1 MSKVKSTKFRF
12 IAFLLCALLVISGF
26 VPVMGGLRAKAD
38 GTITI
43 YFDTGKCPD
52 SNTYGFYKSMENLW
66 YHVSNHIETDQ
77 NGNEEISSWTA
88 MTKTSIPSKYDPTNG
103 KVFKAV
109 LNSSYAGY
117 YISFTGYGNQGQK
130 AMYRTARK
138 PGVTLYDGIR
148 IYDDYPSEWG
158 KYRSTWFNSADDVTT
173 EDMSNKSYAIANMTG
188 SKVTFTL
195 RYSDGTHTYDVSEE
209 VDPRDINHNVIIPNP
224 QSGHDYYTGVQI
236 YQGSS
241 LLKEYDFND
250 PQKKIPGDTP
260 GNTFVYGIT
269 TYETVDTNVYDEGDK
284 LNVCFYE
291 KGRYSLPNV
300 SSKYLYFS
308 GDNFPKSGTPPT
320 VTINGTSVEIEPVT
334 KISNASFKTKNP
346 VNLIGTDSQK
356 IIEVVYGG
364 ATYRM
369 LWRDTSS
376 DLIITSGNTKRIKG
390 KYTVQTV
397 DQTGKETGDD
407 GQEHNYTYRTAQA
420 DFYDYQYD
428 HNSETDPN
436 FVYSLRND
444 DYLIF
449 TDSQDKEVSY
459 AYFFG
464 DSYKNG
470 PDFPGVQMT
479 YLGREG
485 SNHRQYAIKIPAGAE
500 KVIFAR
506 YDQTVQTED
515 ITIGSARGF
524 YMKST
529 HSGKKYE
536 YGEWDPMDGKGSL
549 RGAAKR
555 PYLAINEALSASS
568 YSAKASNYP
577 MYLGQFWL
585 PFKDDNHNES
595 SEIYND
601 NTKVQR
607 AAQNGD
613 DDKNLRNSSSD
624 SYSENFGIGNEL
636 RNFNWS
642 ANLAFRSADQEPGY
656 YKPYDAVVQG
666 LVNSKLDE
674 SGKLM
679 APDGTNTIPYF
690 DTSWWTKEGR
700 DSFTDSQGNS
710 NLDMSDYIKSYEG
723 YDFPFFK
730 VGADDIHFKNVEHNG
745 NLISETS
752 KQYKGDYYVFDS
764 GKNVVRFEQES
775 GETVLKKYYDKP
787 SQLVMDNYGSE
798 GTTNDPGFFPFNT
811 TSDSATKT
819 NKGENLHYGFGV
831 KFSIDFYLP
840 ENGTVDGE
848 ADGTPVTFTFQ
859 GDDDVWVFLDGKLIL
874 DMGGAHKNSV
884 GEINFAD
891 KKVYVGAAADVGTSV
906 VVGSTNPA
914 ARTKDIVGTGE
925 GKLGFNAS
933 DLKIGK
939 HTITMFYLERGMLNS
954 NLYVMFNLPTNIS
967 YWEVQEDTDFNGINT
982 GLQTATKMV
991 ADKDVFNYQVWNKGT
1006 DTTAS
1011 DMDSHFRYPTYVK
1024 QTRSNDEANN
1034 QKTELSRNGS
1044 LPTISTTTKAV
1055 NLPTNRIYL
1064 DPGNDWGSNHP
1075 YGAWVWNSSDDTV
1088 KGMFVPAYKEMSTN
1102 RLFIEI
1108 DRSRYDRLKWIK
1120 MNDSKYIAYRTFYYP
1135 PPNVF
1140 ISSGGETGDL
1150 TIPSSS
1156 NIYYKQS
1163 GSWGSV
1169 ATTRNET
1176 VQNYAQY
1183 YNTYNF
1189 KPSGKKAVY
1198 DPVVDENGHG
1208 VTYNLTDK
1216 FADSQVVYNTRSVD
1230 SGYSNVISLQY
1241 SEMGTLRKQ
1250 FTLGSMMKVTQLD
1263 ELSKPATGNR
1273 DENGYASSS
1282 RLVSDYYDTYLE
1294 SVDDTD
1300 VPRAKYAGMYDV
1312 DSFTQA
1318 VSFGHVESMY
1328 ANPKITPNYS
1338 VDEVLNFQVTGTT
1351 AEYNFQDPSDATNT
1365 CLHLRQ
1371 VYVNAVKTANLM
1383 VVKSVNTS
1391 ETNND
1396 TFTFTI
1402 QFNNVFGGTEG
1413 DNNIDYSTIYYKKN
1427 GGTATPLTTGAGI
1440 TGGRFEMKVNDYV
1453 TIEGIPVGTHYTITE
1468 STLSGYVI
1476 SNSTGNIANN
1486 EELTSDTTIPV
1497 MNVRAL
1503 GKMRVQKLCYDS
1515 NTGVI
1520 MTGVTNKF
1528 PIIVTLTNST
1538 YDLTNYS
1545 YTAVKEGNALLGDD
1559 FDVQFSNDKHTATIT
1574 LMVTPNDSADF
1585 GSAVELSGIPL
1596 GSTYSVAEG
1605 ATLPM
1610 GYSQA
1615 TIKPSGSAF
1624 ANSTFNHNTS
1634 ATYSNVFYDKSTHT
1648 IAEGVV
1654 DIVTVEN
1661 EYTPIIMPTTG
1672 VSGIIFIFPLG
1683 ILAITLSGAAF
1694 VIYNRRMNSG
1704 KKAPK
1709 GRYVRK

>member
-269 TYETVDTNVYDEGDK
+269 TYGTVDPDVYDEGDK

-291 KGRYSLPNV
+291 KGRYSLPDV

-346 VNLIGTDSQK
+346 VNLTGSNSQK

-428 HNSETDPN
+428 NFYQSGNSYGYYYNKFSGD
-436 FVYSLRND
+436 
-444 DYLIF
+444 
-449 TDSQDKEVSY
+449 TDSNSY
-459 AYFFG
+459 G
-464 DSYKNG
+464 RRDS
-470 PDFPGVQMT
+470 DM
-479 YLGREG
+479 
-485 SNHRQYAIKIPAGAE
+485 
-500 KVIFAR
+500 
-506 YDQTVQTED
+506 
-515 ITIGSARGF
+515 
-524 YMKST
+524 
-529 HSGKKYE
+529 
-536 YGEWDPMDGKGSL
+536 
-549 RGAAKR
+549 GAAKR

-568 YSAKASNYP
+568 YGLESSNYP
-577 MYLGQFWL
+577 MYLGQFWMPL
-585 PFKDDNHNES
+585 KES
-595 SEIYND
+595 NSTYQDYKYYSNITNVYSSYIAG
-601 NTKVQR
+601 KQR
-607 AAQNGD
+607 AAHNGDNDSYYESSNGD
-613 DDKNLRNSSSD
+613 DKRK
-624 SYSENFGIGNEL
+624 YIRYGGFGNILN
-636 RNFNWS
+636 NFNWS
-642 ANLAFRSADQEPGY
+642 ANLAFRSGTQEPGY

-666 LVNSKLDE
+666 LVGSSLNSD
-674 SGKLM
+674 GKIL
-679 APDGTNTIPYF
+679 ARDGSTLPYF
-690 DTSWWTKEGR
+690 DKDWWE
-700 DSFTDSQGNS
+700 DSTRQNFAVSQWGDNS
-710 NLDMSDYIKSYEG
+710 TQLRVDLSDYIETYEG

-798 GTTNDPGFFPFNT
+798 GKTNDPGFFPFNT

-1135 PPNVF
+1135 PGDVF

-1189 KPSGKKAVY
+1189 KPSGNKAVY

-1328 ANPKITPNYS
+1328 ANPNITPNYS

-1468 STLSGYVI
+1468 STHSGYVI

-1585 GSAVELSGIPL
+1585 DSAVELSGIPL

-1615 TIKPSGSAF
+1615 TAKPSGSAF
-1624 ANSTFNHNTS
+1624 TNSTFNHNTS
-1634 ATYSNVFYDKSTHT
+1634 ATYSNVFYGKSTHT
-1648 IAEGVV
+1648 LVEEVV

-1672 VSGIIFIFPLG
+1672 ASGIIFIFPLG